1 MLKKIKE
8 KYKLIRRRHK
18 IKMLCKAF
26 KRSIKEANFIDN
38 FARQLEFEND
48 QHFLDWQDELNKI
61 SVK

>member
-38 FARQLEFEND
+38 FAR
-48 QHFLDWQDELNKI
+48 
-61 SVK
+61 